1 MFILPTTV
9 QASQCYYQTCSVAM
23 RRVARKRLTP
33 TPIPRLTLAIPALN
47 PRYSRAEI
55 PLMSA
60 PASRRADTTW
70 PPSVI
75 DRGHTRLPV
84 CRNKS
89 LFSQNDECTGAIKK
103 NIDRLVKT
111 AIEDY

>member
-1 MFILPTTV
+1 MLLSNLFCRDATRSAKKINPH
-9 QASQCYYQTCSVAM
+9 AN
-23 RRVARKRLTP
+23 
-33 TPIPRLTLAIPALN
+33 PALN
-47 PRYSRAEI
+47 PRNSRAEI
-55 PLMSA
+55 SLMSA

-75 DRGHTRLPV
+75 DRGHARLPV

-103 NIDRLVKT
+103 NIVRLVKT